1 MRPIRTLLAI
11 SPALA
16 ASPAWA
22 DHGPGL
28 RTEGMSP
35 IVTAL
40 VWAGAAFLVG
50 MAIVAIIT
58 VLSRRRR
65 AAPPD
70 G

>member
-1 MRPIRTLLAI
+1 
-11 SPALA
+11 
-16 ASPAWA
+16 
-22 DHGPGL
+22 
-28 RTEGMSP
+28 MSP